1 MKKILILSLAIFGFV
16 NLNAQEASDK
26 KFRFGLKAVPSL
38 SWLKLDDEKT
48 YEKGGAMARF
58 GYGLMTEFK
67 ISDVAWFSTG
77 LQIDYDGG
85 KWKSAN
91 DTSIGYFINGD
102 NELLESEEYLLN
114 GTADSTAIY
123 NKYIPHTIKSRAYRS
138 TYLTIPLA
146 LRLKTKEIGYMTY
159 YGGFGFLA
167 SIHLK
172 SKGDDEVINQVTGTS
187 SNFEKIDISKDMNIM
202 RLGLTLSGGV
212 EINLSGSTSVLLG
225 LTFNQFFL
233 NNVKGDSKYN
243 VDAEKTAEGLSA
255 TTPITVPVAQEQKFS
270 GRNIGLIIGILF

>member
-1 MKKILILSLAIFGFV
+1 MSKKILILAVAVFGFV
-16 NLNAQEASDK
+16 NLKAQEGSDK

-48 YEKGGAMARF
+48 YEKGGAMAKF

-77 LQIDYDGG
+77 IQIDYDGG
-85 KWKSAN
+85 KWKASN

-102 NELLESEEYLLN
+102 NELLESEEYKYD
-114 GTADSTAIY
+114 GTASADVYT
-123 NKYIPHTIKSRAYRS
+123 KYTPHTIKSRAYRS

-159 YGGFGFLA
+159 FGGFGFLA

-172 SKGDDEVINQVTGTS
+172 SKADDEVINQVTGTS

-202 RLGLTLSGGV
+202 RLGLTLNGGV

-233 NNVKGDSKYN
+233 NNVKTDSKYN
-243 VDAEKTAEGLSA
+243 IDAEKTGDPTYSGN
-255 TTPITVPVAQEQKFS
+255 VPVQQIQKFM

>member
-1 MKKILILSLAIFGFV
+1 MKKILILGLAIFGFV
-16 NLNAQEASDK
+16 NLKAQDAADK
-26 KFRFGLKAVPSL
+26 KFRFGLRATPSL

-48 YEKGGAMARF
+48 YEKGGAMAKF

-85 KWKSAN
+85 KWKASN

-102 NELLESEEYLLN
+102 DELLESEEYKLD
-114 GTADSTAIY
+114 GSASPEIY
-123 NKYIPHTIKSRAYRS
+123 TKNTYHTIKSRAYRS

-146 LRLKTKEIGYMTY
+146 LRLKTKEIGYLTY
-159 YGGFGFLA
+159 FGGFGFLA
-167 SIHLK
+167 SVHLK
-172 SKGDDEVINQVTGTS
+172 SKADDEAINQGSTTPTS
-187 SNFEKIDISKDMNIM
+187 ANFDKIDVSKDMNIM
-202 RLGLTLSGGV
+202 RIGLTLNGGC

-233 NNVKGDSKYN
+233 NNVKTDSKFN
-243 VDAEKTAEGLSA
+243 IDADKTGDASYTGN
-255 TTPITVPVAQEQKFS
+255 TPVQQTQKFM
-270 GRNIGLIIGILF
+270 GRNIGLMIGILF